1 MWAVGNERKKKKII
15 NKNKLNTKSD
25 FLNGEEAKFAYK
37 IGNYYEKP
45 AVIKMWACVCAYKR
59 LFLF

>member
-1 MWAVGNERKKKKII
+1 MNECGQWVTKEKIKKII
-15 NKNKLNTKSD
+15 NKNKLNTISD

-45 AVIKMWACVCAYKR
+45 AAIKM
-59 LFLF
+59 